1 MSADGQWRDS
11 ASSKSCSSRLVAHER
26 AAHRDLAVAESSLR
40 NLQGEFVAT
49 YEKVCAMVDR
59 LRSSKNFSR
68 TKMSNFRVQIRRAM
82 CLFSVANDSLG
93 DLSGGL
99 LDGSVHRH
107 LRVLYGENIDA
118 YQAALNDLLLH
129 VVLHIERD
137 GKAARVQVQHLLRL
151 RRLVDGVAAA
161 FAAAVA
167 PLSLALSLRMQP
179 IVNQRENFFR
189 AQMTNV
195 AAKGP
200 RIIALRNEMHQ
211 MIERRK
217 VLETG
222 ANNLD
227 RMFEV
232 ILKFKS
238 AVGIEEEDDDEK
250 EDERGTGQLEDEQ
263 PVMTFEGLFDF

>member
-1 MSADGQWRDS
+1 MSSDIRWRDS
-11 ASSKSCSSRLVAHER
+11 ASSKPCPSRLVSQER
-26 AAHRDLAVAESSLR
+26 HTYRDLADTESSLR
-40 NLQGEFVAT
+40 NLQSEFVGT
-49 YEKVCAMVDR
+49 YEKVCASADR

-68 TKMSNFRVQIRRAM
+68 TKMSNFRVQVRRAI
-82 CLFSVANDSLG
+82 CLFTVVSDSLT
-93 DLSGGL
+93 DLSNGL
-99 LDGSVHRH
+99 LDGTVQRH
-107 LRVLYGENIDA
+107 LQLLYSKNIDA

-129 VVLHIERD
+129 VALHIERD
-137 GKAARVQVQHLLRL
+137 GRATRVQAQHLLRL
-151 RRLVDGVAAA
+151 RRLVDDVAAA

-167 PLSLALSLRMQP
+167 PLSLAFSLKLRP

-200 RIIALRNEMHQ
+200 RIAALRNEMHE

-232 ILKFKS
+232 ILKFKN
-238 AVGIEEEDDDEK
+238 AIGIKEEDEEEEEGQIG
-250 EDERGTGQLEDEQ
+250 ED
-263 PVMTFEGLFDF
+263 PPIMAFEGLFDF